1 MPRTIRFHLDGNF
14 ARAIAQG
21 LTRRGIDVTTTP
33 EEGLMGAIDEKH
45 ATYCLAERRVLFT
58 RDQDFLR
65 LDAAG
70 VERAGIAF
78 CAKDT
83 KSIGEII
90 HRFVLIWEF
99 YEPGGMAGR
108 VEYLSG
114 PRTRHAARRCRSEPD
129 LRRRVFAKQ

>member
-1 MPRTIRFHLDGNF
+1 MPRTLRFHLDENC

-33 EEGLMGAIDEKH
+33 EAGLVGAIDEQQV
-45 ATYCLAERRVLFT
+45 AYSLAERRVLFT
-58 RDQDFLR
+58 QDQDFLR

-70 VERAGIAF
+70 VEHSGIAF

-90 HRFVLIWEF
+90 QRLVLLWEV
-99 YEPGGMAGR
+99 YEPEEMAGR
-108 VEYLSG
+108 VEHL
-114 PRTRHAARRCRSEPD
+114 
-129 LRRRVFAKQ
+129 